1 MTSRPFQQQRQA
13 QTGHAMHLTDYLR
26 ILYKRRWTA
35 GLAFLLIFVL
45 GAVDTLKKTAIYE
58 ADTQLLIEKEA
69 RRATT
74 LNSVLDDQA
83 SWYDDDF
90 YQTEFQILKSRKIA
104 WQALVALGLGHDA
117 TTAADA
123 AAPAPTATPAPVQT
137 GLVSEVIGWVS
148 RLVGAP
154 KTIPPP
160 PADETTAES
169 EQINAFLGG
178 LQVTPVRGT
187 HLVTVSYQSPD
198 PVMAERSANAVA
210 KAYISQTQQLRTRA
224 SKNTT
229 EWLTSLLDDARKKL
243 EESDAALTQYK
254 QTHDAVALDDRQNTV
269 VAKLNDLSA
278 AATRAQQER
287 IAKEQQYR
295 TLQALESDPAKL
307 EAFPLVLGNENIQT
321 LKAEVRDAQAT
332 LDELSARYGPLAP
345 MRKDQEQKVETLQA
359 KLNTEIQ
366 NVVESVHTE
375 FLTAQRTE
383 QQLEAAYN
391 QQKQQALSLDRKG
404 VAYAAL
410 QREAASKKAI
420 YDNLLARANESGITS
435 EYKGSNIQVIDAAE
449 VPRAPVLPNH
459 RRDLFVAFLG
469 GCLLAGGLVFGLEY
483 LDSRIKTPDE
493 LKAHLGLPFLGLVPT
508 VSGKTRDGESLLLTH
523 NNVSP
528 AFAEAMRAIRT
539 SVIFSSAEEGSRS
552 VVITST
558 APSEGKTLISSNLA
572 IALAQAGQRT
582 LIVDADL
589 RRPRVHDVFDRSQ
602 EPGLSNV
609 LVGTSRLRDAVRT
622 TDVAN
627 LHLLAAGHL
636 PPNPAE
642 LLGST
647 RYLDLIDELR
657 RLFDWILIDAPPVIA
672 VTDAAVVAHSA
683 TGVVFVVGADM
694 TSRRNAMSAIEHLNA
709 ARAKF
714 IGAVLN
720 RVNVERHSYYYAPYY
735 RRDYTR
741 AYERSAK

>member
-13 QTGHAMHLTDYLR
+13 ETGHAMHLTDYLR
-26 ILYKRRWTA
+26 VLYKRRWTA
-35 GLAFLLIFVL
+35 GLAFLLVFVL
-45 GAVDTLKKTAIYE
+45 GAVDTLKKTSIYE
-58 ADTQLLIEKEA
+58 ADTQLLIEREA

-74 LNSVLDDQA
+74 LNSVLDDQS

-90 YQTEFQILKSRKIA
+90 YQTEYQILKSRNIA
-104 WQALVALGLGHDA
+104 WQALKALGKGHEV
-117 TTAADA
+117 TTPADA
-123 AAPAPTATPAPVQT
+123 VAPATATSPAPVET
-137 GLVSEVIGWVS
+137 GLVSSVVGWVS
-148 RLVGAP
+148 HVIGAP

-160 PADETTAES
+160 PADETTAQS
-169 EQINAFLGG
+169 EQISAFLGG

-187 HLVTVSYQSPD
+187 HLVTVSYRSPD
-198 PVMAERSANAVA
+198 PVMAERAANEVA
-210 KAYISQTQQLRTRA
+210 KAYIAQTQDLRTQA
-224 SKNTT
+224 SVATT
-229 EWLTSLLDDARKKL
+229 DWLKTQLDDARKKL
-243 EESDAALTQYK
+243 EQSDEALTEYK

-295 TLQALESDPAKL
+295 TLQSLEADPTKLES
-307 EAFPLVLGNENIQT
+307 FPLILGNENIQA
-321 LKAEVRDAQAT
+321 LKAELRDAQT
-332 LDELSARYGPLAP
+332 KLDQLSANYGPKYPLI
-345 MRKDQEQKVETLQA
+345 KDQQLQVQTLQG

-375 FLTAQRTE
+375 FLTAQQTE

-391 QQKQQALSLDRKG
+391 QQKQQALNLDRKG
-404 VAYAAL
+404 VEYAAL
-410 QREAASKKAI
+410 QREAASNKAL
-420 YDNLLARANESGITS
+420 YDNLLARVNEGGVTS

-459 RRDLFVAFLG
+459 KRDLLVALLG

-539 SVIFSSAEEGSRS
+539 SVIFSSADEGART
-552 VVITST
+552 VVVTST

-572 IALAQAGQRT
+572 VALAQAGQRT
-582 LIVDADL
+582 LIIDGDL

-622 TDVAN
+622 TEIPN

-647 RYLDLIDELR
+647 RYLDLVDELR
-657 RLFDWILIDAPPVIA
+657 HLFDWILIDAPPVIA

-741 AYERSAK
+741 AYERSTK